1 MLPLVF
7 AIVFLAFVN
16 LYLLMSSILI
26 MLFHTA
32 GCANPSDEDGAPA
45 DDGATADVGDEGG
58 PYLPACHIILCSEN
72 LV

>member
-1 MLPLVF
+1 
-7 AIVFLAFVN
+7 
-16 LYLLMSSILI
+16 

-45 DDGATADVGDEGG
+45 DDGATPDVGDEGG

-72 LV
+72 VV